1 MRSVHVSAVLALALA
16 LLACRTEEAT
26 PDPGAHA
33 ANSASA
39 APAVQSAPLAT
50 ESSPTPSPTPVRLGD
65 AITITNETPLASIV
79 TSPTTF
85 QGKAIA
91 TEGTVK
97 AVCQERG
104 CWMTLTDDSQKT
116 AMVRMHGHSFFV
128 PKNASGKRARVQ
140 GTIVL
145 VRDQKACAESK
156 GQMAEIDLD
165 ATGVELL

>member
-1 MRSVHVSAVLALALA
+1 MRSVHVSAAFALALM
-16 LLACRTEEAT
+16 ACHTEEAT
-26 PDPGAHA
+26 PDPAPHA
-33 ANSASA
+33 ANSAAIS
-39 APAVQSAPLAT
+39 PSAPVASSAT
-50 ESSPTPSPTPVRLGD
+50 SASTTPATLGE
-65 AITITNETPLASIV
+65 AITITNETPLAFIV
-79 TSPTTF
+79 SSPTKF

-145 VRDQKACAESK
+145 VRDQKECDESK
-156 GQMAEIDLD
+156 GQMAEIELD

>member
-1 MRSVHVSAVLALALA
+1 MRFVHFSAVLALV
-16 LLACRTEEAT
+16 LLACRTEEAA
-26 PDPGAHA
+26 PDSHAQA

-39 APAVQSAPLAT
+39 APAVSSAPVASAST
-50 ESSPTPSPTPVRLGD
+50 SAPSTTPAKLGD
-65 AITITNETPLASIV
+65 AITITNETPLASVV

-85 QGKAIA
+85 QGKTIA

-104 CWMTLTDDSQKT
+104 CWMTLTDESQKT

-128 PKNASGKRARVQ
+128 PKNASGRRARVQ

-145 VRDQKACAESK
+145 VRDQKECDEAK
-156 GQMAEIDLD
+156 GQMAEIELD

>member
-1 MRSVHVSAVLALALA
+1 MRPIHLSAVLALVLA
-16 LLACRTEEAT
+16 ACHTEEAT
-26 PDPGAHA
+26 PDPVAHTA
-33 ANSASA
+33 PSASSAPVASASA
-39 APAVQSAPLAT
+39 LTFST
-50 ESSPTPSPTPVRLGD
+50 TPTKLGD
-65 AITITNETPLASIV
+65 AITITNETPIASIV
-79 TSPTTF
+79 ASPTVF
-85 QGKAIA
+85 QGKAIV

-128 PKNASGKRARVQ
+128 PKTSSGKRARVQ

-145 VRDQKACAESK
+145 VRDQKECDESK
-156 GQMAEIDLD
+156 GQMAEIELD